1 MEKIVNDIRKRLPSK
16 DYIYKKIKIDKKELY
31 LIFNEVLCSGDEIN
45 ESILKRLTLLNHKN
59 FDLENKIPAN
69 NIKIIKKDE
78 IISYVNKGFV
88 VCLTGDMI
96 FAIEEKQKL
105 ERGITTIESELSL
118 NGPKDSFS
126 ESFNT
131 NLGLIRRRIK
141 SEDLWWDEVTLGKST
156 ETKVGIL
163 YMNNIVDKDLVE
175 KVKARLNLIDI
186 DGIIDSSY
194 LKDNLENNNSFFPTI
209 SSTERP
215 DKVAMSLLEGK
226 VAIIVDMSSYVLIL
240 PNFFIDFF
248 HTVDDYYQKSINVT
262 FIRCIRI
269 LAFFISIF
277 IPAYYIAVTTYN
289 QNSIFLSL
297 LLLLKAQRTAVPFP
311 AIVEA
316 LFMIISFE
324 ILRESDL
331 RMSSTTGS
339 AISILGGLILGDAAV
354 NAGIVSPI
362 MIIVIAIT
370 TISGLMFTDINMAN
384 ALRKW
389 RVILLIFASAAGL
402 VGLGVGMILL
412 IINLAS
418 TTSLKKPYTYPIAP
432 LNVDALKKN
441 FLRRKNISLDNK
453 RQKILTDNLTKYRI
467 DKEKS

>member
-1 MEKIVNDIRKRLPSK
+1 MVICMEKIVNEIRKRLPSK

-31 LIFNEVLCSGDEIN
+31 LIFNEVLCSGNEIN

-59 FDLENKIPAN
+59 FDLENKLPAN

-141 SEDLWWDEVTLGKST
+141 SENLWWDEVTLGKST

-269 LAFFISIF
+269 LAFFIAIF

-331 RMSSTTGS
+331 RMSSTSGS

-354 NAGIVSPI
+354 SAGIMSPI
-362 MIIVIAIT
+362 MIIVIAISS
-370 TISGLMFTDINMAN
+370 IAGFVFTSIELVN
-384 ALRKW
+384 AIRLYR
-389 RVILLIFASAAGL
+389 IIFLLLAT
-402 VGLGVGMILL
+402 VLGVYGIYLGAIYLL
-412 IINLAS
+412 YTLITL
-418 TTSLKKPYTYPIAP
+418 TSFDKPYLAP
-432 LNVDALKKN
+432 FSPFIKKEMNDAIYKK
-441 FLRRKNISLDNK
+441 DNK
-453 RQKILTDNLTKYRI
+453 G
-467 DKEKS
+467 EKSRNPLLTNNKRRGKYS

>member
-1 MEKIVNDIRKRLPSK
+1 MVICMEKIVNDIRKRLPSK

-59 FDLENKIPAN
+59 FDLENKLPAN

-269 LAFFISIF
+269 LAFFIAIF

-354 NAGIVSPI
+354 SAGIMSPI
-362 MIIVIAIT
+362 MIIVIAISS
-370 TISGLMFTDINMAN
+370 IAGFVFTSIELVN
-384 ALRKW
+384 AIRLYR
-389 RVILLIFASAAGL
+389 IIFLLLAT
-402 VGLGVGMILL
+402 VLGVYGIYLGAIYLL
-412 IINLAS
+412 YKLITL
-418 TTSLKKPYTYPIAP
+418 TSFDKPYLAP
-432 LNVDALKKN
+432 FSPFIKNEMNDAIYK
-441 FLRRKNISLDNK
+441 RDNK
-453 RQKILTDNLTKYRI
+453 G
-467 DKEKS
+467 EKSRNPLLTNNKKRGKYS

>member
-1 MEKIVNDIRKRLPSK
+1 MVICMEKIVNDIRKRLPSK

-31 LIFNEVLCSGDEIN
+31 LIFNEVLCSGNEIN

-59 FDLENKIPAN
+59 FDLENKLPAN

-226 VAIIVDMSSYVLIL
+226 VAIIVDLSSYVLIL

-354 NAGIVSPI
+354 SAGIMSPI
-362 MIIVIAIT
+362 MIIVIAISS
-370 TISGLMFTDINMAN
+370 IAGFVFTSIELVN
-384 ALRKW
+384 AIRLYR
-389 RVILLIFASAAGL
+389 IIFLLLAT
-402 VGLGVGMILL
+402 VLGVYGIYLGAIYLL
-412 IINLAS
+412 YKLITL
-418 TTSLKKPYTYPIAP
+418 TSFDKPYLAP
-432 LNVDALKKN
+432 FSPFIKNEMNDAIYKK
-441 FLRRKNISLDNK
+441 DNK
-453 RQKILTDNLTKYRI
+453 GEKTRNPLLTNNKKRGKY
-467 DKEKS
+467 S

>member
-1 MEKIVNDIRKRLPSK
+1 MVICMEKIVNDIRKRLPSK

-31 LIFNEVLCSGDEIN
+31 LIFNEVLCSGNEIN

-59 FDLENKIPAN
+59 FDLENKLPAN
-69 NIKIIKKDE
+69 NIKIIKKDD

-88 VCLTGDMI
+88 VCLTGEVI

-269 LAFFISIF
+269 LAFFIAIF

-354 NAGIVSPI
+354 SAGIMSPI
-362 MIIVIAIT
+362 MIIVIAISS
-370 TISGLMFTDINMAN
+370 IAGFVFTSIELVN
-384 ALRKW
+384 AIRLYR
-389 RVILLIFASAAGL
+389 IIFLLLAT
-402 VGLGVGMILL
+402 VLGVYGIYLGAIYLL
-412 IINLAS
+412 YKLITL
-418 TTSLKKPYTYPIAP
+418 TSFDKPYLAP
-432 LNVDALKKN
+432 FSPFIKNEMNDAIYK
-441 FLRRKNISLDNK
+441 RDNK
-453 RQKILTDNLTKYRI
+453 GEKTRNPLLTNNKKRGKY
-467 DKEKS
+467 S

>member
-1 MEKIVNDIRKRLPSK
+1 MEKIVNEIRKRLPSK

-269 LAFFISIF
+269 LAFFIAIF

-354 NAGIVSPI
+354 SAGIMSPI
-362 MIIVIAIT
+362 MIIVIAISS
-370 TISGLMFTDINMAN
+370 IAGFVFTSIELVN
-384 ALRKW
+384 AIRLYR
-389 RVILLIFASAAGL
+389 IIFLLLAT
-402 VGLGVGMILL
+402 VLGVYGIYLGAIYILYKL
-412 IINLAS
+412 ITL
-418 TTSLKKPYTYPIAP
+418 TSFDKPYLAP
-432 LNVDALKKN
+432 FSPFIKNEMNDAIYK
-441 FLRRKNISLDNK
+441 RDNK
-453 RQKILTDNLTKYRI
+453 G
-467 DKEKS
+467 EKSRNPLLTNNKKRGKYS

>member
-1 MEKIVNDIRKRLPSK
+1 MEKIVNEIRKRLPSK
-16 DYIYKKIKIDKKELY
+16 DYIYKKIKIDKKELN
-31 LIFNEVLCSGDEIN
+31 LIFNEVLCSGDGIN

-59 FDLENKIPAN
+59 FDLENKLPAN

-269 LAFFISIF
+269 LAFFIAIF

-354 NAGIVSPI
+354 SAGIMSPI
-362 MIIVIAIT
+362 MIIVIAISS
-370 TISGLMFTDINMAN
+370 IAGFVFTSIELVN
-384 ALRKW
+384 AIRLYR
-389 RVILLIFASAAGL
+389 IIFLLLAT
-402 VGLGVGMILL
+402 VLGVYGIYLGAIYLL
-412 IINLAS
+412 YKLITL
-418 TTSLKKPYTYPIAP
+418 TSFDKPYLAP
-432 LNVDALKKN
+432 FSPFIKKEMNDAIYK
-441 FLRRKNISLDNK
+441 RDNK
-453 RQKILTDNLTKYRI
+453 GEKTRNPLLTNNKKRGKY
-467 DKEKS
+467 S

>member
-1 MEKIVNDIRKRLPSK
+1 MVICMEKIVNDIRKRLPSK

-31 LIFNEVLCSGDEIN
+31 LIFNEVLCSGNEIN

-59 FDLENKIPAN
+59 FDLENKLPAN

-88 VCLTGDMI
+88 VCLTGEVI

-141 SEDLWWDEVTLGKST
+141 SENLWWDEVTIGKST

-269 LAFFISIF
+269 LAFFIAIF

-354 NAGIVSPI
+354 SAGIMSPI
-362 MIIVIAIT
+362 MIIVIAISS
-370 TISGLMFTDINMAN
+370 IAGFVFTSIELVN
-384 ALRKW
+384 AIRLYR
-389 RVILLIFASAAGL
+389 IIFLLLAT
-402 VGLGVGMILL
+402 VLGVYGIYLGAIYLL
-412 IINLAS
+412 YKLITL
-418 TTSLKKPYTYPIAP
+418 TSFDKPYLAP
-432 LNVDALKKN
+432 FSPFIKNEMNDAIYK
-441 FLRRKNISLDNK
+441 RDNK
-453 RQKILTDNLTKYRI
+453 GEKTRNPLLTNNKKRGKY
-467 DKEKS
+467 S

>member
-59 FDLENKIPAN
+59 FDLENKLPAN

-269 LAFFISIF
+269 LAFFIAIF

-354 NAGIVSPI
+354 SAGIMSPI
-362 MIIVIAIT
+362 MIIVIAISS
-370 TISGLMFTDINMAN
+370 IAGFVFTSIELVN
-384 ALRKW
+384 AIRLYR
-389 RVILLIFASAAGL
+389 IIFLLLAT
-402 VGLGVGMILL
+402 VLGVYGIYLGAIYLL
-412 IINLAS
+412 YKLITLTSFDNPYLAPFS
-418 TTSLKKPYTYPIAP
+418 PFIKNEMNDAIYKK
-432 LNVDALKKN
+432 
-441 FLRRKNISLDNK
+441 DNK
-453 RQKILTDNLTKYRI
+453 G
-467 DKEKS
+467 EKSRNPLLTNNKRRGKYS

>member
-1 MEKIVNDIRKRLPSK
+1 MVICMEKIVNDIRKRLPSK
-16 DYIYKKIKIDKKELY
+16 DYVYKKIKIDKKELY

-59 FDLENKIPAN
+59 FDLENKLPAN

-88 VCLTGDMI
+88 VCLTDDMI

-354 NAGIVSPI
+354 SAGIMSPI
-362 MIIVIAIT
+362 MIIVIAISS
-370 TISGLMFTDINMAN
+370 IAGFVFTSIELVN
-384 ALRKW
+384 AIRLYR
-389 RVILLIFASAAGL
+389 IIFLLLAT
-402 VGLGVGMILL
+402 VLGVYGIYLGAIYLL
-412 IINLAS
+412 YKLITL
-418 TTSLKKPYTYPIAP
+418 TSFDKPYLAP
-432 LNVDALKKN
+432 FSPFIKNEMNDAIYK
-441 FLRRKNISLDNK
+441 RDNK
-453 RQKILTDNLTKYRI
+453 G
-467 DKEKS
+467 EKSRNPLLTNNKKRGKYS

>member
-1 MEKIVNDIRKRLPSK
+1 MVICMEKIVNDIRKRLPSK

-59 FDLENKIPAN
+59 FDLENKLPAN

-248 HTVDDYYQKSINVT
+248 HTIDDYYQKSINVT

-269 LAFFISIF
+269 LAFFIAIF

-354 NAGIVSPI
+354 SAGIMSPI
-362 MIIVIAIT
+362 MIIVIAISS
-370 TISGLMFTDINMAN
+370 IAGFVFTSIELVN
-384 ALRKW
+384 AIRLYR
-389 RVILLIFASAAGL
+389 IIFLLLAT
-402 VGLGVGMILL
+402 VLGVYGIYLGAIYLL
-412 IINLAS
+412 YKLITL
-418 TTSLKKPYTYPIAP
+418 TSFDKPYLAP
-432 LNVDALKKN
+432 FSPFIKNEMNDAIYK
-441 FLRRKNISLDNK
+441 RDNK
-453 RQKILTDNLTKYRI
+453 G
-467 DKEKS
+467 EKSRNPLLTNNKKRGKYS

>member
-31 LIFNEVLCSGDEIN
+31 LIFNEVLCSGDGIN

-59 FDLENKIPAN
+59 FDLENKLPAN

-269 LAFFISIF
+269 LAFFIAIF

-354 NAGIVSPI
+354 SAGIMSPI
-362 MIIVIAIT
+362 MIIVIAISS
-370 TISGLMFTDINMAN
+370 IAGFVFTSIELVN
-384 ALRKW
+384 AIRLYR
-389 RVILLIFASAAGL
+389 IIFLLLATF
-402 VGLGVGMILL
+402 LGVYGIYLGAIYLL
-412 IINLAS
+412 YKLITL
-418 TTSLKKPYTYPIAP
+418 TSFDKPYLAP
-432 LNVDALKKN
+432 FSPFIKKEMNDAIYKK
-441 FLRRKNISLDNK
+441 DNK
-453 RQKILTDNLTKYRI
+453 G
-467 DKEKS
+467 EKSRNPLLTNNKKRGKYS

>member
-1 MEKIVNDIRKRLPSK
+1 MVICMEKIVNEIRKRLPSK

-31 LIFNEVLCSGDEIN
+31 LIFNEVLCSGDGIN

-59 FDLENKIPAN
+59 FDLENKLPAN

-354 NAGIVSPI
+354 SAGIMSPI
-362 MIIVIAIT
+362 MIIVIAISS
-370 TISGLMFTDINMAN
+370 IAGFVFTSIELVN
-384 ALRKW
+384 AIRLYR
-389 RVILLIFASAAGL
+389 IIFLLLAT
-402 VGLGVGMILL
+402 VLGVYGIYLGAIYILYKL
-412 IINLAS
+412 ITL
-418 TTSLKKPYTYPIAP
+418 TSFDKPYLAP
-432 LNVDALKKN
+432 FSPFIKNEMNDAIYK
-441 FLRRKNISLDNK
+441 RDNK
-453 RQKILTDNLTKYRI
+453 GEKTRNPLLTNNKKRGKY
-467 DKEKS
+467 S

>member
-1 MEKIVNDIRKRLPSK
+1 MEKIVNDIKKRLPSK

-59 FDLENKIPAN
+59 FDLENKLPAN
-69 NIKIIKKDE
+69 NIKIIKKNE
-78 IISYVNKGFV
+78 IISYVNKGFAI
-88 VCLTGDMI
+88 CLTGEVI

-175 KVKARLNLIDI
+175 RVKARLNLIDI

-297 LLLLKAQRTAVPFP
+297 LLLLKAQRTAVPFL

-354 NAGIVSPI
+354 SAGIMSPI
-362 MIIVIAIT
+362 MIIVIAISS
-370 TISGLMFTDINMAN
+370 IAGFVFTSIELVN
-384 ALRKW
+384 AIRLYR
-389 RVILLIFASAAGL
+389 IIFLLLAT
-402 VGLGVGMILL
+402 VLGVYGIYLGAIYLL
-412 IINLAS
+412 YKLITL
-418 TTSLKKPYTYPIAP
+418 TSFDKPYLAP
-432 LNVDALKKN
+432 FSPFIKNEMNDAIYKK
-441 FLRRKNISLDNK
+441 DNK
-453 RQKILTDNLTKYRI
+453 GEKTRNPLLTNNKKRGKY
-467 DKEKS
+467 S

>member
-1 MEKIVNDIRKRLPSK
+1 MVICMEKIVNDIRKRLPSK
-16 DYIYKKIKIDKKELY
+16 DYVYKKIKIDKKELY

-59 FDLENKIPAN
+59 FDLENKLPAN

-141 SEDLWWDEVTLGKST
+141 SENLWWDEVTLGKST

-354 NAGIVSPI
+354 SAGIMSPI
-362 MIIVIAIT
+362 MIIVIAISS
-370 TISGLMFTDINMAN
+370 IAGFVFTSIELVN
-384 ALRKW
+384 AIRLYR
-389 RVILLIFASAAGL
+389 IIFLLLAT
-402 VGLGVGMILL
+402 VLGVYGIYLGAIYLL
-412 IINLAS
+412 YKLITL
-418 TTSLKKPYTYPIAP
+418 TSFDKPYLAP
-432 LNVDALKKN
+432 FSPFIKNEMNDAIYK
-441 FLRRKNISLDNK
+441 RDNK
-453 RQKILTDNLTKYRI
+453 G
-467 DKEKS
+467 EKSRNPLLTNNKKRGKYS

>member
-1 MEKIVNDIRKRLPSK
+1 MVICMEKIVNDIRKRLPSK

-31 LIFNEVLCSGDEIN
+31 LIFNEVLCSGDGIN

-59 FDLENKIPAN
+59 FDLENKLPAN

-269 LAFFISIF
+269 LAFFIAIF

-311 AIVEA
+311 AIVES

-354 NAGIVSPI
+354 SAGIMSPI
-362 MIIVIAIT
+362 MIIVIAISS
-370 TISGLMFTDINMAN
+370 IAGFVFTSIELVN
-384 ALRKW
+384 AIRLYR
-389 RVILLIFASAAGL
+389 IIFLLLAT
-402 VGLGVGMILL
+402 VLGVYGIYLGAIYLL
-412 IINLAS
+412 YKLITL
-418 TTSLKKPYTYPIAP
+418 TSFDKPYLAP
-432 LNVDALKKN
+432 FSPFIKNEMNDAIYKK
-441 FLRRKNISLDNK
+441 DNK
-453 RQKILTDNLTKYRI
+453 G
-467 DKEKS
+467 EKSRNPLLTNNKRRGKYS

>member
-1 MEKIVNDIRKRLPSK
+1 MVICMEKIVNEIRKRLPSK

-31 LIFNEVLCSGDEIN
+31 LIFNEVLCSGNEIN

-59 FDLENKIPAN
+59 FDLENKLPAN

-269 LAFFISIF
+269 LAFFIAIF

-354 NAGIVSPI
+354 SAGIMSPI
-362 MIIVIAIT
+362 MIIVIAISS
-370 TISGLMFTDINMAN
+370 IAGFVFTSIELVN
-384 ALRKW
+384 AIRLYR
-389 RVILLIFASAAGL
+389 IIFLLLAT
-402 VGLGVGMILL
+402 VLGVYGIYLGAIYLL
-412 IINLAS
+412 YKLITL
-418 TTSLKKPYTYPIAP
+418 TSFDKPYLAP
-432 LNVDALKKN
+432 FSPFIKKEMNDAIYK
-441 FLRRKNISLDNK
+441 RDNK
-453 RQKILTDNLTKYRI
+453 G
-467 DKEKS
+467 EKSRNPLLTNNKRRGKYS

>member
-1 MEKIVNDIRKRLPSK
+1 MVICMEKIVNDIRKRLPSK

-59 FDLENKIPAN
+59 FDLENKLPAN

-88 VCLTGDMI
+88 VCLTDDMI

-354 NAGIVSPI
+354 SAGIMSPI
-362 MIIVIAIT
+362 MIIVIAISS
-370 TISGLMFTDINMAN
+370 IAGFVFTSIELVN
-384 ALRKW
+384 AIRLYR
-389 RVILLIFASAAGL
+389 IIFLLLAT
-402 VGLGVGMILL
+402 VLGVYGIYLGAIYLSYKL
-412 IINLAS
+412 ITL
-418 TTSLKKPYTYPIAP
+418 TSFDKPYLAP
-432 LNVDALKKN
+432 FSPFIKNEMNDAIYK
-441 FLRRKNISLDNK
+441 RDNK
-453 RQKILTDNLTKYRI
+453 GEKTRNPLLTNNKKRGKY
-467 DKEKS
+467 S

>member
-88 VCLTGDMI
+88 VCLTGEVI

-156 ETKVGIL
+156 ETKIGIL

-175 KVKARLNLIDI
+175 RVKARLNLIDI

-194 LKDNLENNNSFFPTI
+194 LKDNLENNNGFFPTI

-354 NAGIVSPI
+354 SAGIMSPI
-362 MIIVIAIT
+362 MIIVIAISS
-370 TISGLMFTDINMAN
+370 IAGFVFTSIELVN
-384 ALRKW
+384 AIRLYR
-389 RVILLIFASAAGL
+389 IIFLLLAT
-402 VGLGVGMILL
+402 VLGVYGIYLGAIYLL
-412 IINLAS
+412 YKLITL
-418 TTSLKKPYTYPIAP
+418 TSFDKPYLAP
-432 LNVDALKKN
+432 FSPFIKNEMNDAIYK
-441 FLRRKNISLDNK
+441 RDNK
-453 RQKILTDNLTKYRI
+453 GEKTRNPLLTNNKKRGKY
-467 DKEKS
+467 S

>member
-1 MEKIVNDIRKRLPSK
+1 MVICMEKIVNEIRKRLPSK

-59 FDLENKIPAN
+59 FDLENKLPAN

-269 LAFFISIF
+269 LAFFIAIF

-354 NAGIVSPI
+354 SAGIMSPI
-362 MIIVIAIT
+362 MIIVIAISS
-370 TISGLMFTDINMAN
+370 IAGFVFTSIELVN
-384 ALRKW
+384 AIRLYR
-389 RVILLIFASAAGL
+389 IIFLLLAT
-402 VGLGVGMILL
+402 VLGVYGIYLGAIYLL
-412 IINLAS
+412 YKLITL
-418 TTSLKKPYTYPIAP
+418 TSFDKPYLAP
-432 LNVDALKKN
+432 FSPFIKNEMNDAIYK
-441 FLRRKNISLDNK
+441 RDNK
-453 RQKILTDNLTKYRI
+453 G
-467 DKEKS
+467 EKSRNPLLTNNKKRGKYS

>member
-1 MEKIVNDIRKRLPSK
+1 MEKIVNEIRKRLPSK

-31 LIFNEVLCSGDEIN
+31 LIFNEVLCSGNGIN

-59 FDLENKIPAN
+59 FDLENKLPAN

-269 LAFFISIF
+269 LAFFIAIF

-354 NAGIVSPI
+354 SAGIMSPI
-362 MIIVIAIT
+362 MIIVIAISS
-370 TISGLMFTDINMAN
+370 IAGFVFTSIELVN
-384 ALRKW
+384 AIRLYR
-389 RVILLIFASAAGL
+389 IIFLLLAT
-402 VGLGVGMILL
+402 VLGVYGIYLGAIYLL
-412 IINLAS
+412 YKLITL
-418 TTSLKKPYTYPIAP
+418 TSFDKPYLAP
-432 LNVDALKKN
+432 FSPFIKKEMNDAIYK
-441 FLRRKNISLDNK
+441 RDNK
-453 RQKILTDNLTKYRI
+453 GEKTRNPLLTNNKKRGKY
-467 DKEKS
+467 S

>member
-1 MEKIVNDIRKRLPSK
+1 MVICMEKIVNDIRKRLPSK

-31 LIFNEVLCSGDEIN
+31 LIFNEVLCSGNEIN

-59 FDLENKIPAN
+59 FDLENKLPAN

-88 VCLTGDMI
+88 VCLTDDMI

-269 LAFFISIF
+269 LAFFIAIF

-354 NAGIVSPI
+354 SAGIMSPI
-362 MIIVIAIT
+362 MIIVIAISS
-370 TISGLMFTDINMAN
+370 IAGFVFTSIELVN
-384 ALRKW
+384 AIRLYR
-389 RVILLIFASAAGL
+389 IIFLLLAT
-402 VGLGVGMILL
+402 VLGVYGIYLGAIYLL
-412 IINLAS
+412 YKLITL
-418 TTSLKKPYTYPIAP
+418 TSFDKPYLAP
-432 LNVDALKKN
+432 FSPFIKNEMNDAIYK
-441 FLRRKNISLDNK
+441 RDNK
-453 RQKILTDNLTKYRI
+453 GEKTRNPLLTNNKKRGKY
-467 DKEKS
+467 S

>member
-1 MEKIVNDIRKRLPSK
+1 MVICMEKIVNDIRKRLPSK

-59 FDLENKIPAN
+59 FDLENKLPTN

-88 VCLTGDMI
+88 VCLTGEVI

-175 KVKARLNLIDI
+175 RVKARLNLIDI

-354 NAGIVSPI
+354 SAGIMSPI
-362 MIIVIAIT
+362 MIIVIAISS
-370 TISGLMFTDINMAN
+370 IAGFVFTSIELVN
-384 ALRKW
+384 AIRLYR
-389 RVILLIFASAAGL
+389 IIFLLLAT
-402 VGLGVGMILL
+402 VLGVYGIYLGAIYLL
-412 IINLAS
+412 YKLITL
-418 TTSLKKPYTYPIAP
+418 TSFDKPYLAP
-432 LNVDALKKN
+432 FSPFIKNEMNDAIYKK
-441 FLRRKNISLDNK
+441 DNK
-453 RQKILTDNLTKYRI
+453 GEKIRNPLLTNNKKRGKY
-467 DKEKS
+467 S

>member
-354 NAGIVSPI
+354 SAGIMSPI
-362 MIIVIAIT
+362 MIIVIAISS
-370 TISGLMFTDINMAN
+370 IAGFVFTSIELVN
-384 ALRKW
+384 AIRLYR
-389 RVILLIFASAAGL
+389 IIFLLLAT
-402 VGLGVGMILL
+402 VLGVYGIYLGAIYILYKL
-412 IINLAS
+412 ITL
-418 TTSLKKPYTYPIAP
+418 TSFDKPYLAP
-432 LNVDALKKN
+432 FSPFIKNEMNDAIYK
-441 FLRRKNISLDNK
+441 RDNK
-453 RQKILTDNLTKYRI
+453 G
-467 DKEKS
+467 EKSRNPLLTNNKKRGKYS

>member
-1 MEKIVNDIRKRLPSK
+1 MVICMEKIVNDIRKRLPSK

-59 FDLENKIPAN
+59 FDLENKLPAN

-141 SEDLWWDEVTLGKST
+141 SENLWWDEVTLGKST

-163 YMNNIVDKDLVE
+163 YMNNIVDKDLVK
-175 KVKARLNLIDI
+175 KVKARLNLIDS

-269 LAFFISIF
+269 LAFFIAIF

-354 NAGIVSPI
+354 SAGIMSPI
-362 MIIVIAIT
+362 MIIVIAISS
-370 TISGLMFTDINMAN
+370 IAGFVFTSIELVN
-384 ALRKW
+384 AIRLYR
-389 RVILLIFASAAGL
+389 IIFLLLAT
-402 VGLGVGMILL
+402 VLGVYGIYLGAIYLL
-412 IINLAS
+412 YKLITL
-418 TTSLKKPYTYPIAP
+418 TSFDKPYLAP
-432 LNVDALKKN
+432 FSPFIKNEMNDAIYK
-441 FLRRKNISLDNK
+441 RDNK
-453 RQKILTDNLTKYRI
+453 GEKTRNPLLTNNKKRGKY
-467 DKEKS
+467 S

>member
-1 MEKIVNDIRKRLPSK
+1 MVICMEKIVNDIRKRLPSK

-59 FDLENKIPAN
+59 FDLENKLPAN

-354 NAGIVSPI
+354 SAGIMSPI
-362 MIIVIAIT
+362 MIIVIAISS
-370 TISGLMFTDINMAN
+370 IAGFVFTSIELVN
-384 ALRKW
+384 AIRLYR
-389 RVILLIFASAAGL
+389 IIFLLLAT
-402 VGLGVGMILL
+402 VLGVYGIYLGAIYLL
-412 IINLAS
+412 YKLITL
-418 TTSLKKPYTYPIAP
+418 TSFDKPYLAP
-432 LNVDALKKN
+432 FSPFIKNEMNDAIYK
-441 FLRRKNISLDNK
+441 RDNK
-453 RQKILTDNLTKYRI
+453 G
-467 DKEKS
+467 EKSRNPLLTNNKKRGKYS

>member
-1 MEKIVNDIRKRLPSK
+1 MVICMEKIVNDIRKRLPSK

-59 FDLENKIPAN
+59 FDLENKLPAN

-88 VCLTGDMI
+88 VCLTDDMI

-194 LKDNLENNNSFFPTI
+194 LKDNLENNSSFFPTI

-354 NAGIVSPI
+354 SAGIMSPI
-362 MIIVIAIT
+362 MIIVIAISS
-370 TISGLMFTDINMAN
+370 IAGFVFTSIELVN
-384 ALRKW
+384 AIRLYR
-389 RVILLIFASAAGL
+389 IIFLLLAT
-402 VGLGVGMILL
+402 VLGVYGIYLGAIYLL
-412 IINLAS
+412 YKLITL
-418 TTSLKKPYTYPIAP
+418 TSFDKPYLAP
-432 LNVDALKKN
+432 FSPFIKNEMNDAIYK
-441 FLRRKNISLDNK
+441 RDNK
-453 RQKILTDNLTKYRI
+453 GEKTRNPLLTNNKKRGKY
-467 DKEKS
+467 S

>member
-1 MEKIVNDIRKRLPSK
+1 MVICMEKIVNEIRKRLPSK

-269 LAFFISIF
+269 LAFFIAIF

-354 NAGIVSPI
+354 SAGIMSPI
-362 MIIVIAIT
+362 MIIVIAISS
-370 TISGLMFTDINMAN
+370 IAGFVFTSIELVN
-384 ALRKW
+384 AIRLYR
-389 RVILLIFASAAGL
+389 IIFLLLAT
-402 VGLGVGMILL
+402 VLGVYGIYLGAIYLL
-412 IINLAS
+412 YKLITL
-418 TTSLKKPYTYPIAP
+418 TSFDKPYLAP
-432 LNVDALKKN
+432 FSPFIKNEMNDAIYK
-441 FLRRKNISLDNK
+441 RDNK
-453 RQKILTDNLTKYRI
+453 GEKTRNPLLTNNKKRGKY
-467 DKEKS
+467 S

>member
-1 MEKIVNDIRKRLPSK
+1 MRLPSK

-31 LIFNEVLCSGDEIN
+31 LIFNEVLCSGGEIN

-59 FDLENKIPAN
+59 FDLENKLPAN

-78 IISYVNKGFV
+78 IISYVNKGFAI
-88 VCLTGDMI
+88 CLTEDMI

-141 SEDLWWDEVTLGKST
+141 SENLWWDEMTLGKST

-175 KVKARLNLIDI
+175 KVKARLSLIDI

-269 LAFFISIF
+269 LAFFIAIF

-331 RMSSTTGS
+331 RMSSTSGS

-354 NAGIVSPI
+354 SAGIMSPI
-362 MIIVIAIT
+362 MIIVIAISS
-370 TISGLMFTDINMAN
+370 IAGFVFTSIELVN
-384 ALRKW
+384 AIRLYR
-389 RVILLIFASAAGL
+389 IIFLLLAT
-402 VGLGVGMILL
+402 VLGVYGIYLGAIYLL
-412 IINLAS
+412 YKLITL
-418 TTSLKKPYTYPIAP
+418 TSFDKPYLAP
-432 LNVDALKKN
+432 FSPFIKKEMNDAIYKK
-441 FLRRKNISLDNK
+441 DNK
-453 RQKILTDNLTKYRI
+453 GEKTRNPLLTNNKKRGKY
-467 DKEKS
+467 S

>member
-1 MEKIVNDIRKRLPSK
+1 MVICMEKIVNEIKMRLPSK

-31 LIFNEVLCSGDEIN
+31 LIFNEVLCSGGEIN

-59 FDLENKIPAN
+59 FDLENKLPAN

-78 IISYVNKGFV
+78 IISYVNKGFAI
-88 VCLTGDMI
+88 CLTEDMI

-141 SEDLWWDEVTLGKST
+141 SENLWWDEMTLGKST

-175 KVKARLNLIDI
+175 KVKARLSLIDI

-269 LAFFISIF
+269 LAFFIAIF

-331 RMSSTTGS
+331 RMSSTSGS

-354 NAGIVSPI
+354 SAGIMSPI
-362 MIIVIAIT
+362 MIIVIAISS
-370 TISGLMFTDINMAN
+370 IAGFVFTSIELVN
-384 ALRKW
+384 AIRLYR
-389 RVILLIFASAAGL
+389 IIFLLLAT
-402 VGLGVGMILL
+402 VLGVYGIYLGAIYLL
-412 IINLAS
+412 YKLITL
-418 TTSLKKPYTYPIAP
+418 TSFDKPYLAP
-432 LNVDALKKN
+432 FSPFIKKEMNDAIYKK
-441 FLRRKNISLDNK
+441 DNK
-453 RQKILTDNLTKYRI
+453 GEKTRNPLLTNNKKRGKY
-467 DKEKS
+467 S

>member
-1 MEKIVNDIRKRLPSK
+1 MEKIVNEIRKRLPSK

-31 LIFNEVLCSGDEIN
+31 LIFNEVLCSGNEIN

-59 FDLENKIPAN
+59 FDLENKLPAN

-141 SEDLWWDEVTLGKST
+141 SENLWWDEVTLGKST

-269 LAFFISIF
+269 LAFFIAIF

-331 RMSSTTGS
+331 RMSSTSGS

-354 NAGIVSPI
+354 SAGIMSPI
-362 MIIVIAIT
+362 MIIVIAISS
-370 TISGLMFTDINMAN
+370 IAGFVFTSIELVN
-384 ALRKW
+384 AIRLYR
-389 RVILLIFASAAGL
+389 IIFLLLAT
-402 VGLGVGMILL
+402 VLGVYGIYLGAIYLL
-412 IINLAS
+412 YTLITL
-418 TTSLKKPYTYPIAP
+418 TSFDKPYLAP
-432 LNVDALKKN
+432 FSPFIKKEMNDAIYKK
-441 FLRRKNISLDNK
+441 DNK
-453 RQKILTDNLTKYRI
+453 G
-467 DKEKS
+467 EKSRNPLLTNNKRRGKYS

>member
-1 MEKIVNDIRKRLPSK
+1 MVICMEKIVNDIRKRLPSK

-31 LIFNEVLCSGDEIN
+31 LIFNEVLCSGDGIN

-59 FDLENKIPAN
+59 FDLENKLPAN

-269 LAFFISIF
+269 LAFFIAIF

-354 NAGIVSPI
+354 SAGIMSPI
-362 MIIVIAIT
+362 MIIVIAISS
-370 TISGLMFTDINMAN
+370 IAGFVFTSIELVN
-384 ALRKW
+384 AIRLYR
-389 RVILLIFASAAGL
+389 IIFLLLAT
-402 VGLGVGMILL
+402 VLGVYGIYLGAIYLL
-412 IINLAS
+412 YKLITL
-418 TTSLKKPYTYPIAP
+418 TSFDKPYLAP
-432 LNVDALKKN
+432 FSPFIKNEMNDAIYK
-441 FLRRKNISLDNK
+441 RDNK
-453 RQKILTDNLTKYRI
+453 G
-467 DKEKS
+467 EKSRNPLLTNNKKRGKYS